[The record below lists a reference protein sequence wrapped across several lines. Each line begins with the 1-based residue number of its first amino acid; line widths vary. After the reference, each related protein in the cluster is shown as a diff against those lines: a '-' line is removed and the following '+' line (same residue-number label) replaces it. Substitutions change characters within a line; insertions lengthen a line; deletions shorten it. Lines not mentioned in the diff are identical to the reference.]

1 MHSWPLESS
10 EPRSAPNDSQAN
22 RSALQDGFPSQLPRG
37 HALPDFPGP
46 DLPPADI
53 TGSDSDAMPTG
64 VNQLDERHRGL
75 SGNSGSA
82 NEANET
88 GRNIAGQRIIEY
100 ENSAMTPSAVT
111 QALGF
116 KVIKRVDG
124 CKDSTHL
131 TDLPNGA

>member
-10 EPRSAPNDSQAN
+10 EPRSAPNDSQADP
-22 RSALQDGFPSQLPRG
+22 SALQDGFPSQLPRG
-37 HALPDFPGP
+37 HALPDSPGP
-46 DLPPADI
+46 DLPPSDVA
-53 TGSDSDAMPTG
+53 GSVSDAMPTG
-64 VNQLDERHRGL
+64 VIQLDEQHRGL

-82 NEANET
+82 NEANEA
-88 GRNIAGQRIIEY
+88 GKNIAGQRIIEY

-124 CKDSTHL
+124 CNDSTHL